1 MGVSMH
7 VQEDNLQGRLEQLEA
22 GQPLEACL
30 AGLPEDE
37 ADLLKLVNALRQVPR
52 PERDP
57 GVVAVQR
64 AQLLEFA
71 AKEGKMTAR
80 STQEAKKRSVRSTP
94 NWLGP
99 LVAFSGALAALCLC
113 ALIATVG
120 AGVVWWASRDRLA
133 QNPSPSPAA
142 TSEVSQVQQLTP
154 EPTEPAPA
162 LVPPTVTVPEVRD
175 PHSAAL
181 FAPRGVVEVQGE
193 GGTWVAAGRG
203 HSITAGQRVRTGALS
218 SVKLAFYDGSQA
230 ALGPNTEV
238 SVDELDA
245 RQTGGPRVVV
255 LTQWIGETDHDV
267 VPADDADA
275 RYEVRTPSAT
285 GEAQGTSFHV
295 LVTPDSL
302 TRFSVDEGSVGVSG
316 LDVTVVVV
324 AGQATTVRAGQ
335 APDEP
340 VFRITGEGRVTQTG
354 ITWVIAGQSF
364 ATHDSTL
371 IVGNPQ
377 VGDWVW
383 VEGHLLSDGA
393 RVADV
398 IVLLRR
404 SPADRFAIVGEVEAI
419 GDTEWIVAG
428 QAIAVDDE
436 TDVEGDVEIGDLV
449 RVEGIVLPDG
459 VLLAERI
466 RPIEEQ
472 PGFPFDFV
480 GVVQDIADE
489 TWAVSGITITVDA
502 DTEIDEGLASG
513 DVVRV
518 RGWILDDGTWL
529 ARSIER
535 VEGEQREFELVGYVE
550 SIDPWIVAG
559 VPFETDDWTE
569 IEPGIRVGDRVRVRG
584 RIAEDGTWMAAH
596 IERLDGDEEAIP
608 VVFVATVD
616 SIDPWVVGGIPLSV
630 DDETIIEG
638 DVGLGDLVRVEAR
651 ILPDG
656 TWLATKI
663 TPVDDLGLGCVSISA
678 IVVRVSA
685 GQIELLSGGVISLD
699 DDIVVTGDV
708 SVGSIIVII
717 VCVDADGTMHI
728 VSIIVIYPGPGVT
741 PTPTVSSPLPTPTV
755 FSPLP
760 TPTTSPSPPTPRP
773 SPAPPDEGGDKVTI
787 CHKPNSKNPHTITIS
802 RSALQAHLDHGD
814 TIGPCE

>member
-1 MGVSMH
+1 MGVSM
-7 VQEDNLQGRLEQLEA
+7 QEEKLHSRLEQLDA

-30 AGLPEDE
+30 VGLPQDE
-37 ADLLKLVNALRQVPR
+37 ATLLELADALRQVPY
-52 PERDP
+52 PGRDP

-64 AQLLEFA
+64 AQLLRLA
-71 AKEGKMTAR
+71 AKEAQMATR
-80 STQEAKKRSVRSTP
+80 STQEAEKRSVRSRP

-99 LVAFSGALAALCLC
+99 LVAFSGAVVALCMC
-113 ALIATVG
+113 ALIATMG
-120 AGVVWWASRDRLA
+120 AGVAWWAYRDKLA
-133 QNPSPSPAA
+133 QNPLPSPAA
-142 TSEVSQVQQLTP
+142 TSGVSQVQELTP

-162 LVPPTVTVPEVRD
+162 LGPPTATVPEVQD

-181 FAPRGVVEVQGE
+181 FDLRGVVEVRDE
-193 GGTWVAAGRG
+193 DGTWAAAGRG
-203 HSITAGQRVRTGALS
+203 HSIAAGQRVRTSALS
-218 SVKLAFYDGSQA
+218 GVRLAFYDGSLA
-230 ALGPNTEV
+230 SLGPHTDV

-267 VPADDADA
+267 APADDAGA
-275 RYEVRTPSAT
+275 RYEIQTPSGT
-285 GEAQGTSFHV
+285 GEAHGTSFHV

-302 TRFSVDEGSVGVSG
+302 ARFSVDEGSVSVSG

-324 AGQATTVRAGQ
+324 AGQATTVRPGQ
-335 APDEP
+335 APDDP

-354 ITWVIAGQSF
+354 ATWTIAGQSF
-364 ATHDSTL
+364 ATHDGTV

-383 VEGHLLSDGA
+383 VEGHLLPDDT

-419 GDTEWIVAG
+419 GATEWIVAG

-449 RVEGIVLPDG
+449 RVEGVVLSDG

-480 GVVQDIADE
+480 GVVQDVADE
-489 TWAVSGITITVDA
+489 AWAVSGITITVDA
-502 DTEIDEGLASG
+502 ETEIDQGLASG

-535 VEGEQREFELVGYVE
+535 VEEEQREFELVGYVE
-550 SIDPWIVAG
+550 SVDPWVVAG

-569 IEPGIRVGDRVRVRG
+569 IEPGVRVGDRVRVRG
-584 RIAEDGTWMAAH
+584 RIAEDGTWMAAR
-596 IERLDGDEEAIP
+596 IERLDGDEEALP

-630 DDETIIEG
+630 DDETIVEG
-638 DVGLGDLVRVEAR
+638 DVSPGDLVRVEAR

-685 GQIELLSGGVISLD
+685 DRIELLSGGVISLD

-708 SVGSIIVII
+708 SVGSVIVII
-717 VCVDADGTMHI
+717 VCVDADGTIHI
-728 VSIIVIYPGPGVT
+728 VSIIVIYQPEPEPGVT

-760 TPTTSPSPPTPRP
+760 TPTTSPSP
-773 SPAPPDEGGDKVTI
+773 SPAPPDERSDKVTI
-787 CHKPNSKNPHTITIS
+787 CHKPNSKNPRTITIS

-814 TIGPCE
+814 TIGPCK